1 MAVAIV
7 LGNRLN
13 DDGSLSEKG
22 LKRCEI
28 LMNAMEVFHF
38 HKIIL
43 TGGIANPRAGISEA
57 KTMKDHLLKLGMNED
72 LLILEEKAESTH
84 ENALFSLKIVEE
96 LGEKE
101 AVVISSIEHFGRSV
115 PKNAIVCFREVIKD
129 FPNIKLKMYTEEY

>member
-1 MAVAIV
+1 MAIAIV

-28 LMNAMEVFHF
+28 LMNAIEVFHF
-38 HKIIL
+38 NKIIL
-43 TGGIANPRAGISEA
+43 TGGIANPKAGISEA
-57 KTMKDHLLKLGMNED
+57 QAMKTHLLGLGLDED
-72 LLILEEKAESTH
+72 LFILEEKAESTH
-84 ENALFSLKIVEE
+84 ENALFSLKIAKE

-101 AVVISSIEHFGRSV
+101 AVVISSIEHFGRSI